1 VIKLV
6 ARREL
11 TERIHE
17 RSFLISTGITL
28 AIVVVVLL
36 LPTLLGFGGPTS
48 TRSRPAMPRAA
59 RSSSAPPGSPSRSTR
74 RSRSATTTRTPRSS
88 AGRSAPTTSPTPSS

>member
-1 VIKLV
+1 VNETVKLV

-28 AIVVVVLL
+28 AIVVVVLV
-36 LPTLLGFGGPTS
+36 LPALLGFGGRMS
-48 TRSRPAMPRAA
+48 
-59 RSSSAPPGSPSRSTR
+59 
-74 RSRSATTTRTPRSS
+74 
-88 AGRSAPTTSPTPSS
+88 TPSPP

>member
-1 VIKLV
+1 VNETVRLV

-28 AIVVVVLL
+28 AIVVVVLV
-36 LPTLLGFGGPTS
+36 LPALLGFGGPNEYTVALAKIVDL
-48 TRSRPAMPRAA
+48 RSGENPHQLAA
-59 RSSSAPPGSPSRSTR
+59 FYAESSARPRPPARTRGTSR
-74 RSRSATTTRTPRSS
+74 
-88 AGRSAPTTSPTPSS
+88 